1 MRYEPARRRRV
12 VLFSEYITTNN
23 ELQRYKI
30 LLRFLKKWTKRLKN
44 LCFVKK
50 MCIFTLSKEIAAMLK
65 TIGDYFILIGQT
77 FQRPPKFSIF
87 RRQLMHEFYNLGVS
101 SFGIVSI
108 LSVFVGAVAAI
119 LVAYNT
125 DNPMFPEEL
134 IGFSTRQMV
143 ILEFS
148 PTIISIILAGKLGSQ
163 IASELG
169 TMRVTQQIDAL
180 QVMGINTANYL
191 ILPKIIACL
200 LFMPVL
206 IVFSIALGLIGGWAA
221 CLLTNIITPYNYILG
236 LRSWFDP
243 FSVYF
248 ALIKTEVLHFS
259 SHP

>member
-1 MRYEPARRRRV
+1 
-12 VLFSEYITTNN
+12 
-23 ELQRYKI
+23 
-30 LLRFLKKWTKRLKN
+30 
-44 LCFVKK
+44 

-248 ALIKTEVLHFS
+248 ALIKTEVFAFLIS
-259 SHP
+259 SIAGFIGYNVKGGSVEVGKSSTKGVVHSSILIIIFDLILTQTLLT